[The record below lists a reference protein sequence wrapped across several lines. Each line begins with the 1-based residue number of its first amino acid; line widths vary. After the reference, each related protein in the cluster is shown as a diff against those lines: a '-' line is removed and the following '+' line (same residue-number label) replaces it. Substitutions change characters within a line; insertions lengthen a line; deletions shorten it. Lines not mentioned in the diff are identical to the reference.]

1 MKKKF
6 VLFAIVI
13 MICALW
19 ILVLN
24 RNKDE
29 PIEQTNKKIPVVNLI
44 KENIDENYVI
54 NRQRIEGN
62 FEIEDVI
69 YSDPSFVYDKSSS
82 KVVSIYLV
90 YKDYYEILYVDVNPL
105 TTESI
110 EISTEKNIESIYYAF
125 VEYDVVGAITYSN
138 NKSVQFLKVYESEFV
153 KNTDVVGGN
162 VVKRVFKQDKGA
174 DTSEE
179 VSFVIYNAYSYDEIT
194 ANTRIFGVYRF
205 IIK

>member
-1 MKKKF
+1 MKRKF
-6 VLFAIVI
+6 VLFALVI
-13 MICALW
+13 MICAFW
-19 ILVLN
+19 IQVLN

-29 PIEQTNKKIPVVNLI
+29 SIEQTNKKIPVVNLI

-54 NRQRIEGN
+54 NRQRIEGD

-82 KVVSIYLV
+82 KVVNIYLV

-105 TTESI
+105 TIESI
-110 EISTEKNIESIYYAF
+110 EITTEKSIESIYYAF
-125 VEYDVVGAITYSN
+125 VEYDVVRAITYSD

-194 ANTRIFGVYRF
+194 VNTRIFGVYRF

>member
-13 MICALW
+13 MICAFW

-82 KVVSIYLV
+82 KVVNIYLV

-125 VEYDVVGAITYSN
+125 IEYDVVRAITYSD

-162 VVKRVFKQDKGA
+162 VVKRVFIQDKVA
-174 DTSEE
+174 ETSEE

-194 ANTRIFGVYRF
+194 ANTRSFGVYRF

>member
-6 VLFAIVI
+6 VLFALMI
-13 MICALW
+13 MICAFW

-24 RNKDE
+24 RNNE
-29 PIEQTNKKIPVVNLI
+29 ESIEQTNKKIPVVNLI

-82 KVVSIYLV
+82 KVVNIYLV

-125 VEYDVVGAITYSN
+125 VEYDVVGAITYSD

-162 VVKRVFKQDKGA
+162 VVKRVFIQDKVA

-194 ANTRIFGVYRF
+194 ANTRSFGVYRF
-205 IIK
+205 ILK

>member
-6 VLFAIVI
+6 VLFALVI
-13 MICALW
+13 MICAFW

-29 PIEQTNKKIPVVNLI
+29 SIEQTNKKIPVVNLI
-44 KENIDENYVI
+44 KDNIDENYVI

-82 KVVSIYLV
+82 KVVNIYLV
-90 YKDYYEILYVDVNPL
+90 CKDYYEILYVDVNPL

-125 VEYDVVGAITYSN
+125 VEYDVVGAITYSD
-138 NKSVQFLKVYESEFV
+138 NKSVQFLKVYKSEFV

-162 VVKRVFKQDKGA
+162 LVKRVFIQDKVA
-174 DTSEE
+174 ETSEE

-194 ANTRIFGVYRF
+194 ANTRSFGVYRF

>member
-1 MKKKF
+1 MKRKF
-6 VLFAIVI
+6 VLFALVM
-13 MICALW
+13 MICAFW

-24 RNKDE
+24 RNNE
-29 PIEQTNKKIPVVNLI
+29 ESIEQTNKKIPVVNLI

-82 KVVSIYLV
+82 KVVNIYLV

-110 EISTEKNIESIYYAF
+110 EISTEKSIESIYYAF
-125 VEYDVVGAITYSN
+125 VEYDVVRAITYSD

>member
-6 VLFAIVI
+6 VLFALVI
-13 MICALW
+13 MICAFW
-19 ILVLN
+19 ILVLI
-24 RNKDE
+24 RNNKE
-29 PIEQTNKKIPVVNLI
+29 SIEQTNKKIPVVNLI

-105 TTESI
+105 TTERI

-125 VEYDVVGAITYSN
+125 VEYDVVGAITDSD

-162 VVKRVFKQDKGA
+162 LVKRVFIQDKVP
-174 DTSEE
+174 DNSEE

-194 ANTRIFGVYRF
+194 ANTRSFGVYRF

>member
-82 KVVSIYLV
+82 KVVNIYLV

-110 EISTEKNIESIYYAF
+110 EITTEKNIESIYYAF
-125 VEYDVVGAITYSN
+125 IEYDVVGAITYSD

-153 KNTDVVGGN
+153 KSTDVVGGN
-162 VVKRVFKQDKGA
+162 VVKRVFIQDKVA
-174 DTSEE
+174 ETSEE

-194 ANTRIFGVYRF
+194 ANTRSFGVYRF